1 MRRAHVGALG
11 VSMKRL
17 IGILAITLL
26 WSWHTAWAAV
36 VMDLTFTKDFD
47 GDGTPG
53 NVTFRLTFDS
63 IADADPSINS
73 GSYTANVTLLSGGS
87 SVDSLQHVT
96 VVVANDIAG
105 VDSFSMSAA
114 GFPSILNVDG
124 VLTNTGEF
132 SLTSTNKSM
141 LASDALPLDPLDPN
155 FPENAESITVT
166 LGVGDAAQNFDPP
179 PPELTIFTTVPEP
192 SAYVLLIAG
201 LAGMLGAV
209 RMRRARLR

>member
-1 MRRAHVGALG
+1 
-11 VSMKRL
+11 MKRL
-17 IGILAITLL
+17 IGIFAIALL
-26 WSWHTAWAAV
+26 CSWHTAWAAV

-47 GDGTPG
+47 DDGTPG

-63 IADADPSINS
+63 IADADPSLNS

-105 VDSFSMSAA
+105 VDSFSMSSA

-124 VLTNTGEF
+124 VPTNTADF
-132 SLTSTNKSM
+132 VLKATTKNM
-141 LASDALPLDPLDPN
+141 LASDALPLDPLNPN
-155 FPENAESITVT
+155 FPENAETVTVT
-166 LGVGDAAQNFDPP
+166 LGVGDTSAGFDAP

-201 LAGMLGAV
+201 LAGMLGAA
-209 RMRRARLR
+209 RMRRA